1 MKYLLWILIITFV
14 QYNLVKE
21 EHRHQKIMA
30 RSGREY
36 CFLILETEIFEKMI
50 DELKLKLNEF

>member
-1 MKYLLWILIITFV
+1 
-14 QYNLVKE
+14 
-21 EHRHQKIMA
+21 MA

-50 DELKLKLNEF
+50 DELKLISQNQERNRQRYYLIMIFL